1 MKPTISIAVTALVIT
16 AVAGCGADTSAPEAT
31 AASSVTTASAPVP
44 TGADLKGTWIQAGA
58 GYAKGAP
65 VTWENQTV
73 VIEKADGQGF
83 AGFKEYK
90 NEGEPPQKENVDGVI
105 GLDGNILIVDDDG
118 TFQGRLIDGK
128 IQGQYAEVGNDSVAM
143 NLEISRK

>member
-1 MKPTISIAVTALVIT
+1 MKPLINAAVAVIAVA
-16 AVAGCGADTSAPEAT
+16 AVAGCGTAASAPETTASTPGT
-31 AASSVTTASAPVP
+31 AASVPVP

-128 IQGQYAEVGNDSVAM
+128 MQGQYAEVGNDSVAM